1 MRYSATHKAETRNH
15 LLEVSGALA
24 KKKGYSATGVD
35 ALTAAAGL
43 TSGAFYNHFSSKA
56 ELFAALVE
64 RELEHS
70 LAMIADNATGQQ
82 DKEWPVRQLQRYLSW
97 KHVQN
102 PEGGCPLPSLGAE
115 IARADNAAREKFET
129 ALKQIQGIWEK
140 QLGDRKLAWA
150 TLAQLVGSVLLAR
163 AMSSEKTGKEV
174 LEASK
179 SFLEQAF
186 ACRDAGP
193 VP

>member
-1 MRYSATHKAETRNH
+1 MRYTATRKAETRNH
-15 LLEVSGALA
+15 LLDASGALI
-24 KKKGYSATGVD
+24 KKKGYAATGVD
-35 ALTAAAGL
+35 ALMAAAGM

-64 RELEHS
+64 HELEHS
-70 LAMIADNATGQQ
+70 LAKLTDNSACQQ
-82 DKEWPVRQLQRYLSW
+82 DKEWPMRQLQRYLSW

-115 IARADNAAREKFET
+115 IARADNAAKEKYET
-129 ALKQIQGIWEK
+129 ALKQMHAIWEK

-150 TLAQLVGSVLLAR
+150 TMAQLVGSVLLAR

-186 ACRDAGP
+186 ACRDAGQAP
-193 VP
+193 